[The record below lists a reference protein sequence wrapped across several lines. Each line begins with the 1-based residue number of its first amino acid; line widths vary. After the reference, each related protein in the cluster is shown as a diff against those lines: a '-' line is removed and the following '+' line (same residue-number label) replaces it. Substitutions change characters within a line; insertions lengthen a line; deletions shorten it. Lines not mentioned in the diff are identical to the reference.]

1 MLAACGT
8 AVDGQIYPQTLR
20 GGGVDGRGGRW
31 QRGAVVVV
39 SQAWQSCSALPSCCC
54 SCGTTTGPA
63 GAGSSGSRATAAGD
77 WKDAHPDAIPSSPGD
92 LDGSA
97 DVSRRVSVDVMR
109 KPERH
114 SLALTCGTD
123 YDGFA
128 HPERRVSVVMQL
140 HRRKWGLGRRGTWH
154 RRNAVLG
161 HFTARSLL
169 VHDTRTAPPLFCRR
183 NLVKSRINRTRP

>member
-123 YDGFA
+123 YDGFSTCSLVWRC
-128 HPERRVSVVMQL
+128 RRFQHGFSDTTTK
-140 HRRKWGLGRRGTWH
+140 RTGSNTWH
-154 RRNAVLG
+154 IALTNYTHG
-161 HFTARSLL
+161 
-169 VHDTRTAPPLFCRR
+169 
-183 NLVKSRINRTRP
+183 